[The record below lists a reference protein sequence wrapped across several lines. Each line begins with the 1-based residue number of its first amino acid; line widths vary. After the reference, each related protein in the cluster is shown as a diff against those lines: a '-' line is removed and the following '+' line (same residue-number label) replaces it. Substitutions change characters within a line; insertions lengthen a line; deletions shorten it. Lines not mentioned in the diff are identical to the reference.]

1 MGRHSSDTTGQE
13 FADTM
18 SRSVN
23 TRAGRAAILASTIT
37 LVAGCGLNPFGGEKD
52 EEYVPVSRDGQ
63 AATQPVSIG
72 GTSQR
77 RPVDNAPRIT
87 PMEPAPIAEDAP
99 GRYVV
104 QRGDTLWD
112 ISQTFLRD
120 PWYWPE
126 IWQVNPQVE
135 NPHLIFPGDTLSL
148 IYIDGQPRILLERG
162 AGRDARLSPGVRVI
176 PLEEAITTIPYE
188 AIAAFL
194 TRAAVLEREE
204 LDSLPY
210 VLKSRGD
217 HLISS
222 AGVDLYARG
231 DIDVVGSRYSVVH
244 INGPLR
250 DPDDNAIVG
259 YDALYV
265 GDGTV
270 RRSGDPATLFVN
282 ESQREILTGDRL
294 LSQDVV
300 IPLNF
305 FPKPP
310 SQLVDGQIIS
320 VIDGV
325 SRIGQYQVVVL
336 NRGESHGLE
345 SGDVLTV
352 LQKGAEIYDRIG
364 NPGVFGAELVK
375 LPDEEAGTVMIF
387 KTYDRISYGLIMDA
401 QTDIRVLDLVRSP
414 Q

>member
-1 MGRHSSDTTGQE
+1 
-13 FADTM
+13 
-18 SRSVN
+18 
-23 TRAGRAAILASTIT
+23 
-37 LVAGCGLNPFGGEKD
+37 
-52 EEYVPVSRDGQ
+52 
-63 AATQPVSIG
+63 
-72 GTSQR
+72 
-77 RPVDNAPRIT
+77 
-87 PMEPAPIAEDAP
+87 
-99 GRYVV
+99 
-104 QRGDTLWD
+104 
-112 ISQTFLRD
+112 
-120 PWYWPE
+120 
-126 IWQVNPQVE
+126 
-135 NPHLIFPGDTLSL
+135 
-148 IYIDGQPRILLERG
+148 
-162 AGRDARLSPGVRVI
+162 
-176 PLEEAITTIPYE
+176 
-188 AIAAFL
+188 
-194 TRAAVLEREE
+194 
-204 LDSLPY
+204 
-210 VLKSRGD
+210 D

-270 RRSGDPATLFVN
+270 RRGGDPATLFVN

-294 LSQDVV
+294 LSKDVV

-352 LQKGAEIYDRIG
+352 LQKGDEVYDRIG
-364 NPGVFGAELVK
+364 NPGVFGAEVVK